1 MSAKQRIAPTPSAA
15 QDRRDALGD
24 LVKTLRLERG
34 WTLTD
39 ASRHC
44 GLAISTLSKV
54 ENNRLSLTFDNLLK
68 LAVGFGIDVG
78 DLFTPTEAGSRQE
91 MKAATARGCGNV
103 HETANYA
110 HEYLCTDLA
119 RRRMIPIVSR
129 IKARTLETFGPLL
142 RHAGQEFVHVL
153 KGTVS
158 LVLEGDEPRRLRI
171 GDSFYFDSAIGHAM
185 LSAGRGEAIVLS
197 MLWAPDLLRGGAE
210 PPRSHGSHH

>member
-1 MSAKQRIAPTPSAA
+1 MSAKQRITPVASAA

-78 DLFTPTEAGSRQE
+78 DLFTPVEVSARQE
-91 MKAATARGCGNV
+91 AKTGTMHGCGSM

-129 IKARTLETFGPLL
+129 IKTRTLEAFGPLL
-142 RHAGQEFVHVL
+142 QHAGQEFVHVL

-158 LVLEGDEPRRLRI
+158 LVLEGDEPRRLRA
-171 GDSFYFDSAIGHAM
+171 GDSFYFDSAVGHAM
-185 LSAGRGEAIVLS
+185 LSIGRGEAIVLS
-197 MLWAPDLLRGGAE
+197 VLWAPDMLR
-210 PPRSHGSHH
+210 SNV